1 MKTDEE
7 IIKDEEL
14 ETLEGGI
21 SSVMEQAAASSQGTN
36 RCCNGNLQHAEESV
50 DLN

>member
-1 MKTDEE
+1 MKTEEE

-21 SSVMEQAAASSQGTN
+21 SSIMEQAAAGLQGTN
-36 RCCNGNLQHAEESV
+36 RCCNGKLQHTEESV
-50 DLN
+50 DLS